1 MSEYVEQSTLE
12 SGSLSDLA
20 SFLSDTPED
29 QEPEQEDT
37 EATAEKS
44 TSEASAED
52 DTEDSAD
59 DGQDVDPESPDGED
73 EEATTP
79 TETKITFKVKNAD
92 GQEETVEATTEE
104 IAKSYMRQADFTRKT
119 QQLAERESEAVKFL
133 TQKHEEIRSQYLSQ
147 AELSRAAIVQMAGIK
162 TEDEMANLANS
173 DPAAWVAENQR
184 QRQINSYLNGLNQQI
199 EGEKQQAKAQADQR
213 AQQQIKQQ
221 FDTAWTELSKDG
233 IDKPK
238 LQKIYSDV
246 SSKYGFTNDELANVY
261 DHRLVRALRDAAA
274 YQALKDKKPEVM
286 QKAQNA
292 PRMPSKQAAPAQVRR
307 DQAIEQKF
315 KSGRAKLN
323 DLAAFLR

>member
-1 MSEYVEQSTLE
+1 MDGQATAPE
-12 SGSLSDLA
+12 SGGLADLA
-20 SFLSDTPED
+20 SFLSESPETD
-29 QEPEQEDT
+29 SIDEENEAETVDESTGEADT
-37 EATAEKS
+37 EEFTNDE
-44 TSEASAED
+44 
-52 DTEDSAD
+52 
-59 DGQDVDPESPDGED
+59 QDIDPDAPDEGED
-73 EEATTP
+73 ADEPAPVE
-79 TETKITFKVKNAD
+79 KITFKVKGED
-92 GQEETVEATTEE
+92 GKEETIEASTEDL
-104 IAKSYMRQADFTRKT
+104 AKSYMRQQDYTKKT
-119 QQLAERESEAVKFL
+119 QALAERESEAVKFL

-213 AQQQIKQQ
+213 AQQQIKHQ
-221 FDTAWTELSKDG
+221 FDTAWQELSKDG

-246 SSKYGFTNDELANVY
+246 SSKYGFSNEELANVY

-274 YQALKDKKPEVM
+274 YQALKAQKPAVM

>member
-1 MSEYVEQSTLE
+1 MDGHAESAPE
-12 SGSLSDLA
+12 SGGLADLA
-20 SFLSDTPED
+20 SFLSESPETD
-29 QEPEQEDT
+29 SIDEENEAETVDESTGEADT
-37 EATAEKS
+37 E
-44 TSEASAED
+44 EAANDE
-52 DTEDSAD
+52 
-59 DGQDVDPESPDGED
+59 QDIDPDAPDEGED
-73 EEATTP
+73 ADEPAPVE
-79 TETKITFKVKNAD
+79 KITFKVKGED
-92 GQEETVEATTEE
+92 GKEETIEASTEDL
-104 IAKSYMRQADFTRKT
+104 AKSYMRQQDYTKKT
-119 QQLAERESEAVKFL
+119 QALAERESEAVKFL

-221 FDTAWTELSKDG
+221 FDTAWQELSKDG

-246 SSKYGFTNDELANVY
+246 SSKYGFSNEELANVY

-274 YQALKDKKPEVM
+274 YQALKAQKPAVM

>member
-1 MSEYVEQSTLE
+1 MTGQAE
-12 SGSLSDLA
+12 SAPETGGLADLA
-20 SFLSDTPED
+20 SFLSESPETD
-29 QEPEQEDT
+29 SIDEENEAETVDESTGEADT
-37 EATAEKS
+37 E
-44 TSEASAED
+44 EAANDE
-52 DTEDSAD
+52 
-59 DGQDVDPESPDGED
+59 QDIDPDAPDEGED
-73 EEATTP
+73 ADEPAPVE
-79 TETKITFKVKNAD
+79 KITFKVKGED
-92 GQEETVEATTEE
+92 GKEETIEASTEDL
-104 IAKSYMRQADFTRKT
+104 AKSYMRQQDYTKKT
-119 QQLAERESEAVKFL
+119 QALAERESEAVKFL

-221 FDTAWTELSKDG
+221 FDTAWQELSKDG

-246 SSKYGFTNDELANVY
+246 SSKYGFSNEELANVY

-274 YQALKDKKPEVM
+274 YQALKAQKPAVM

>member
-1 MSEYVEQSTLE
+1 MTGQAE
-12 SGSLSDLA
+12 SAPETGGLDDLA
-20 SFLSDTPED
+20 SFLSESPETD
-29 QEPEQEDT
+29 SIDEENEAETVDESTGEADT
-37 EATAEKS
+37 EEFTNDE
-44 TSEASAED
+44 
-52 DTEDSAD
+52 
-59 DGQDVDPESPDGED
+59 QDIDPDAPDEGED
-73 EEATTP
+73 ADEPAPVE
-79 TETKITFKVKNAD
+79 KITFKVKGED
-92 GQEETVEATTEE
+92 GKEETIEASTED
-104 IAKSYMRQADFTRKT
+104 IAKSYMRQQDYTKKT
-119 QQLAERESEAVKFL
+119 QALAERESEAVKFL

-173 DPAAWVAENQR
+173 DPAGWVAENQR

-221 FDTAWTELSKDG
+221 FDTAWQELSKDG

-274 YQALKDKKPEVM
+274 YQALKAQKPAVM

>member
-1 MSEYVEQSTLE
+1 MDGQATAPE
-12 SGSLSDLA
+12 SGGLADLA
-20 SFLSDTPED
+20 SFLSESPETD
-29 QEPEQEDT
+29 SIDEENEAETVDESTGEADT
-37 EATAEKS
+37 E
-44 TSEASAED
+44 EAANDE
-52 DTEDSAD
+52 
-59 DGQDVDPESPDGED
+59 QDIDPDAPDEGED
-73 EEATTP
+73 ADEPAPVE
-79 TETKITFKVKNAD
+79 KITFKVKGED
-92 GQEETVEATTEE
+92 GKEETIEASTEDL
-104 IAKSYMRQADFTRKT
+104 AKSYMRQQDYTKKT
-119 QQLAERESEAVKFL
+119 QALAERESEAVKFL

-184 QRQINSYLNGLNQQI
+184 QRQINSYLNGLNQRI

-221 FDTAWTELSKDG
+221 FDTAWQELSKDG

-246 SSKYGFTNDELANVY
+246 SSKYGFSNEELANVY

-274 YQALKDKKPEVM
+274 YQALKAQKPAVM

>member
-1 MSEYVEQSTLE
+1 MDGHAESAPE
-12 SGSLSDLA
+12 SGGLADLA
-20 SFLSDTPED
+20 SFLSESPETD
-29 QEPEQEDT
+29 SIDEENEAETVDESTGEADT
-37 EATAEKS
+37 EEFTNDE
-44 TSEASAED
+44 
-52 DTEDSAD
+52 
-59 DGQDVDPESPDGED
+59 QDIDPDAPDEGED
-73 EEATTP
+73 ADEPAPVE
-79 TETKITFKVKNAD
+79 KITFKVKGED
-92 GQEETVEATTEE
+92 GKEETIEASTEDL
-104 IAKSYMRQADFTRKT
+104 AKLYMRQQDYTKKT
-119 QQLAERESEAVKFL
+119 QALAERESEAVKFL

-221 FDTAWTELSKDG
+221 FDTAWQEISKDG

-246 SSKYGFTNDELANVY
+246 SSKYGFSNEELANVY

-274 YQALKDKKPEVM
+274 YQALKAQKPAVM

>member
-1 MSEYVEQSTLE
+1 MTGQAE
-12 SGSLSDLA
+12 SAPETGGLADLA
-20 SFLSDTPED
+20 SFLS
-29 QEPEQEDT
+29 
-37 EATAEKS
+37 
-44 TSEASAED
+44 
-52 DTEDSAD
+52 
-59 DGQDVDPESPDGED
+59 ESPETDSIDEENEAETVDESTGEADTDEFTNDEQDIDPDAPDEGED
-73 EEATTP
+73 ADEPAPVE
-79 TETKITFKVKNAD
+79 KITFKVKGED
-92 GQEETVEATTEE
+92 GKEETIEASTEDL
-104 IAKSYMRQADFTRKT
+104 AKSYMRQQDYTKKT
-119 QQLAERESEAVKFL
+119 QALAERESEAVKFL

-221 FDTAWTELSKDG
+221 FDTAWQELSKDG

-246 SSKYGFTNDELANVY
+246 SSKYGFSNEELANVY

-274 YQALKDKKPEVM
+274 YQALKAQKPAVM

>member
-1 MSEYVEQSTLE
+1 MDGHAESAPE
-12 SGSLSDLA
+12 SGGLADLA
-20 SFLSDTPED
+20 SFLADTPEEESSG
-29 QEPEQEDT
+29 QEEAQNAEGSTGSEADT
-37 EATAEKS
+37 ETDANDE
-44 TSEASAED
+44 
-52 DTEDSAD
+52 
-59 DGQDVDPESPDGED
+59 QDIDPDAPDEGED
-73 EEATTP
+73 ADEPAHVD
-79 TETKITFKVKNAD
+79 TKITFKVKNAD

-104 IAKSYMRQADFTRKT
+104 IAKSYMRQADYSRKT
-119 QQLAERESEAVKFL
+119 QELAKRENDAAQFL
-133 TQKHEEIRSQYLSQ
+133 TQKHEEIRSQYISQ
-147 AELSRAAIVQMAGIK
+147 AEVERAAFAQMAGIK
-162 TEDEMANLANS
+162 SESEMDDLS
-173 DPAAWVAENQR
+173 RTDPAAWVAESSR
-184 QRQINSYLNGLNQQI
+184 QRQINSYLNGLNQRI
-199 EGEKQQAKAQADQR
+199 EGEKQQAKAQAYQR

-221 FDTAWTELSKDG
+221 FDTAWQELSKDG

-246 SSKYGFTNDELANVY
+246 SSKYGFSNEELANVY

-274 YQALKDKKPEVM
+274 YQALKAQKPAVM

>member
-1 MSEYVEQSTLE
+1 MDGQATAPE
-12 SGSLSDLA
+12 SGGLADLA
-20 SFLSDTPED
+20 SFLS
-29 QEPEQEDT
+29 
-37 EATAEKS
+37 
-44 TSEASAED
+44 
-52 DTEDSAD
+52 
-59 DGQDVDPESPDGED
+59 ESPETDSIDEENEAETVDESTGEADTDEFTNDEQDIDPDAPDEGED
-73 EEATTP
+73 ADEPAPVE
-79 TETKITFKVKNAD
+79 KITFKVKGED
-92 GQEETVEATTEE
+92 GKEETIEASTEDL
-104 IAKSYMRQADFTRKT
+104 AKSYMRQQDYTKKT
-119 QQLAERESEAVKFL
+119 QALAERESEAVKFL

-147 AELSRAAIVQMAGIK
+147 AELSRAAIVQMAGVK

-173 DPAAWVAENQR
+173 DPAAWVAESSR
-184 QRQINSYLNGLNQQI
+184 QRQINSYLNGLNQRI

-213 AQQQIKQQ
+213 ARQQIKQQ
-221 FDTAWTELSKDG
+221 FDTAWQELSKDG

-246 SSKYGFTNDELANVY
+246 SSKYGFSNEELANVY

-274 YQALKDKKPEVM
+274 YQALKAQKPAVM

>member
-1 MSEYVEQSTLE
+1 MDGQATAPE
-12 SGSLSDLA
+12 SGGLADLA
-20 SFLSDTPED
+20 SFLSESPETD
-29 QEPEQEDT
+29 SIDEENEAETVDESTGEADT
-37 EATAEKS
+37 EEFTNDE
-44 TSEASAED
+44 
-52 DTEDSAD
+52 
-59 DGQDVDPESPDGED
+59 QDIDPDAPDEGED
-73 EEATTP
+73 ADEPAPVE
-79 TETKITFKVKNAD
+79 KITFKVKGED
-92 GQEETVEATTEE
+92 GKEETIEASTEDL
-104 IAKSYMRQADFTRKT
+104 AKSYMRQQDYTKKT
-119 QQLAERESEAVKFL
+119 QALAERESEAVKFL

-162 TEDEMANLANS
+162 TEDEMAQLANS
-173 DPAAWVAENQR
+173 DPAAWVAESSR

-213 AQQQIKQQ
+213 ARQQIKQQ
-221 FDTAWTELSKDG
+221 FDTAWQELSKDG

-246 SSKYGFTNDELANVY
+246 SSKYGFSNEELANVY

-274 YQALKDKKPEVM
+274 YQALKAQKPAVM

>member
-1 MSEYVEQSTLE
+1 MTGQAE
-12 SGSLSDLA
+12 SAPETGGLDDLA
-20 SFLSDTPED
+20 SFLSESPETD
-29 QEPEQEDT
+29 SIDEENEAETVDESTGEADT
-37 EATAEKS
+37 E
-44 TSEASAED
+44 EAANDE
-52 DTEDSAD
+52 
-59 DGQDVDPESPDGED
+59 QDIDPDAPDEGED
-73 EEATTP
+73 ADEPAPVE
-79 TETKITFKVKNAD
+79 KITFKVKGED
-92 GQEETVEATTEE
+92 GKEETIEASTEDL
-104 IAKSYMRQADFTRKT
+104 AKSYMRQQDYTKKT
-119 QQLAERESEAVKFL
+119 QALAERESEAVKFL

-173 DPAAWVAENQR
+173 DPAAWVAESSR

-246 SSKYGFTNDELANVY
+246 SSKYGFSNEELANVY

-274 YQALKDKKPEVM
+274 YQALKAQKPAVM

>member
-1 MSEYVEQSTLE
+1 MTEQAQALE
-12 SGSLSDLA
+12 SNDLADLA
-20 SFLSDTPED
+20 SFLSESPETD
-29 QEPEQEDT
+29 SIDEENEAETVDESTGEADT
-37 EATAEKS
+37 EEFTNDE
-44 TSEASAED
+44 
-52 DTEDSAD
+52 
-59 DGQDVDPESPDGED
+59 QDIDPDAPDEGED
-73 EEATTP
+73 ADEPAPVDRKIKVPERHEDGTV
-79 TETKITFKVKNAD
+79 TEIEV
-92 GQEETVEATTEE
+92 TEKE
-104 IAKSYMRQADFTRKT
+104 LIASYERQAAFTRKT
-119 QQLAERESEAVKFL
+119 QALAQRESQAVEFL
-133 TQKHEEIRSQYLSQ
+133 TAKHEEVKNHYLQQ
-147 AELSRAAIVQMAGIK
+147 AELAKAAVIQIAGLK

-173 DPAAWVAENQR
+173 DPAGWVAENQR

-221 FDTAWTELSKDG
+221 FDTAWQELSKDG

-246 SSKYGFTNDELANVY
+246 SSKYGFSNEELANVY

-274 YQALKDKKPEVM
+274 YQALKAQKPAVM

>member
-1 MSEYVEQSTLE
+1 MTEQAQALE
-12 SGSLSDLA
+12 SNDLADLA
-20 SFLSDTPED
+20 SFLSESPETD
-29 QEPEQEDT
+29 SIDEENEAETVDESTGEADT
-37 EATAEKS
+37 EEFTNDEQDIDPDAPDEGEDADEPAPVEKS
-44 TSEASAED
+44 
-52 DTEDSAD
+52 
-59 DGQDVDPESPDGED
+59 
-73 EEATTP
+73 
-79 TETKITFKVKNAD
+79 TFKVKGED
-92 GQEETVEATTEE
+92 GKEETIEASTEDL
-104 IAKSYMRQADFTRKT
+104 AKSYMRQQDYTKKT
-119 QQLAERESEAVKFL
+119 QALAERESEAVKFL

-246 SSKYGFTNDELANVY
+246 SSKYGFSNEELANVY

-274 YQALKDKKPEVM
+274 YQALKAQKPAVM

>member
-1 MSEYVEQSTLE
+1 MDGHAESAPE
-12 SGSLSDLA
+12 SGGLADLA
-20 SFLSDTPED
+20 SFLADTPE
-29 QEPEQEDT
+29 EESNEQEDG
-37 EATAEKS
+37 ATADET
-44 TSEASAED
+44 TSEEADTVED
-52 DTEDSAD
+52 AHDE
-59 DGQDVDPESPDGED
+59 QDIDPDAPDEGED
-73 EEATTP
+73 ADEPAPVE
-79 TETKITFKVKNAD
+79 KITFKVKGED
-92 GQEETVEATTEE
+92 GKEETVEATTED
-104 IAKSYMRQADFTRKT
+104 IAKSYMRQQDYTKKT
-119 QQLAERESEAVKFL
+119 QALAERESEAVKFL
-133 TQKHEEIRSQYLSQ
+133 TEKHESIRSQYLSQ

-162 TEDEMANLANS
+162 TEAEMANLANS
-173 DPAAWVAENQR
+173 DPAGWVAENQR

-213 AQQQIKQQ
+213 AQQQLKQQ
-221 FDTAWTELSKDG
+221 FDTAWQELSKDG

-246 SSKYGFTNDELANVY
+246 SSKYGFSNEELANVY

-274 YQALKDKKPEVM
+274 YQALKAQKPAVM

>member
-1 MSEYVEQSTLE
+1 MTGQAE
-12 SGSLSDLA
+12 SAPETGGLDDLA
-20 SFLSDTPED
+20 SFLSESPETD
-29 QEPEQEDT
+29 SIDEENEAETVDESTGEADT
-37 EATAEKS
+37 E
-44 TSEASAED
+44 EAANDE
-52 DTEDSAD
+52 
-59 DGQDVDPESPDGED
+59 QDIDPDAPDEGED
-73 EEATTP
+73 ADEPAPVE
-79 TETKITFKVKNAD
+79 KITFKVKGED
-92 GQEETVEATTEE
+92 GKEETIEASTEDL
-104 IAKSYMRQADFTRKT
+104 AKSYMRQQDYTKKT
-119 QQLAERESEAVKFL
+119 QALAERESEAVKFL

-246 SSKYGFTNDELANVY
+246 SSKYGFSNEELANVY

-274 YQALKDKKPEVM
+274 YQALKAQKPAVM

>member
-1 MSEYVEQSTLE
+1 MDGQATAPE
-12 SGSLSDLA
+12 SGGLADLA
-20 SFLSDTPED
+20 SFLSESPETD
-29 QEPEQEDT
+29 SIDEENEAETVDESTGEADT
-37 EATAEKS
+37 E
-44 TSEASAED
+44 EAANDE
-52 DTEDSAD
+52 
-59 DGQDVDPESPDGED
+59 QDIDPDAPDEGED
-73 EEATTP
+73 ADEPAPVE
-79 TETKITFKVKNAD
+79 KITFKVKGED
-92 GQEETVEATTEE
+92 GKEETIEASTEDL
-104 IAKSYMRQADFTRKT
+104 AKSYMRQQDYTKKT
-119 QQLAERESEAVKFL
+119 QALAERESEAVKFL

-246 SSKYGFTNDELANVY
+246 SSKYGFSNEELANVY

-274 YQALKDKKPEVM
+274 YQALKAQKPAVM